1 MTLMTEGALLPTVC
15 AGDELAPGYTV
26 IEHVS
31 RNQALDVY
39 DVWDDGRY
47 CRCVAKTLR
56 PDRLGEKRATARL
69 RLEGELL
76 ARFAHP
82 HLVRAYE
89 TLETPQTV
97 VVLETL
103 SGETLAAH
111 IEQRASRMPAAE
123 LALLGLQV
131 GSAVRYMHGQGYLHI
146 DLKPSNI
153 ILDLGVAKVL
163 DLSLARPPGPLR
175 PGVGTRCYLAPEQAR
190 GEEAT
195 PAADVYA
202 LGVVIYQLLT
212 GRLPWEGSTLAELA
226 IRRENERP
234 LPPTSYD
241 PDVPETL
248 SQAVLRSL
256 EGDAGARYSSAREL
270 SKALQAG
277 LAGHEPPAPSDEMPT
292 NMMSPRL
299 VIASVLIT
307 AGSESS
313 SMVGMRVS
321 MRRRTM
327 PTWLRW

>member
-69 RLEGELL
+69 RLEGERL
-76 ARFAHP
+76 ARFGHP

-190 GEEAT
+190 GEDVTA
-195 PAADVYA
+195 AADVWG
-202 LGVVIYQLLT
+202 LGVVMWEAAVGEPAFDDEAAGVKYPQT
-212 GRLPWEGSTLAELA
+212 VARAPAVRRRRRLPAALGAVIDACL
-226 IRRENERP
+226 
-234 LPPTSYD
+234 D
-241 PDVPETL
+241 PE
-248 SQAVLRSL
+248 
-256 EGDAGARYSSAREL
+256 AGARP
-270 SKALQAG
+270 ALDDVLTA
-277 LAGHEPPAPSDEMPT
+277 LEPFA
-292 NMMSPRL
+292 
-299 VIASVLIT
+299 
-307 AGSESS
+307 
-313 SMVGMRVS
+313 
-321 MRRRTM
+321 
-327 PTWLRW
+327 

>member
-1 MTLMTEGALLPTVC
+1 MTLMTEGALLPTLC

-190 GEEAT
+190 GEDVTA
-195 PAADVYA
+195 AADVWG
-202 LGVVIYQLLT
+202 LGVVMWEAAVGEPAFDDEAAGVKYPQT
-212 GRLPWEGSTLAELA
+212 VARAPAVRRRRRLPAALGAVIDACL
-226 IRRENERP
+226 
-234 LPPTSYD
+234 D
-241 PDVPETL
+241 PE
-248 SQAVLRSL
+248 
-256 EGDAGARYSSAREL
+256 AGARPTL
-270 SKALQAG
+270 DDVLTAL
-277 LAGHEPPAPSDEMPT
+277 EPFA
-292 NMMSPRL
+292 
-299 VIASVLIT
+299 
-307 AGSESS
+307 
-313 SMVGMRVS
+313 
-321 MRRRTM
+321 
-327 PTWLRW
+327 

>member
-190 GEEAT
+190 GGDVTA
-195 PAADVYA
+195 AADVWG
-202 LGVVIYQLLT
+202 LGVVMWEAAVGEPAFDDEAAGVKYPQT
-212 GRLPWEGSTLAELA
+212 VARAPAVRRRRRLPAALGAVIDACL
-226 IRRENERP
+226 
-234 LPPTSYD
+234 D
-241 PDVPETL
+241 P
-248 SQAVLRSL
+248 A
-256 EGDAGARYSSAREL
+256 AGARP
-270 SKALQAG
+270 ALDDVLTA
-277 LAGHEPPAPSDEMPT
+277 LEPFA
-292 NMMSPRL
+292 
-299 VIASVLIT
+299 
-307 AGSESS
+307 
-313 SMVGMRVS
+313 
-321 MRRRTM
+321 
-327 PTWLRW
+327 

>member
-190 GEEAT
+190 GEDVTA
-195 PAADVYA
+195 AADVWG
-202 LGVVIYQLLT
+202 LGVVMWEAAVGEPAFDDEAAGVKYPQT
-212 GRLPWEGSTLAELA
+212 VARAPAVRRRRRLPAALGAVIDACL
-226 IRRENERP
+226 
-234 LPPTSYD
+234 D
-241 PDVPETL
+241 P
-248 SQAVLRSL
+248 A
-256 EGDAGARYSSAREL
+256 AGARP
-270 SKALQAG
+270 ALDDVLTA
-277 LAGHEPPAPSDEMPT
+277 LEPFA
-292 NMMSPRL
+292 
-299 VIASVLIT
+299 
-307 AGSESS
+307 
-313 SMVGMRVS
+313 
-321 MRRRTM
+321 
-327 PTWLRW
+327 

>member
-190 GEEAT
+190 GGDVTA
-195 PAADVYA
+195 AADVWG
-202 LGVVIYQLLT
+202 LGVVMWEAAVGEPAFDDEAAGVKYPQT
-212 GRLPWEGSTLAELA
+212 VARAPAVRRRRRLPAALGAVIDACL
-226 IRRENERP
+226 
-234 LPPTSYD
+234 D
-241 PDVPETL
+241 PE
-248 SQAVLRSL
+248 
-256 EGDAGARYSSAREL
+256 AGARP
-270 SKALQAG
+270 ALDDVLTA
-277 LAGHEPPAPSDEMPT
+277 LEPFA
-292 NMMSPRL
+292 
-299 VIASVLIT
+299 
-307 AGSESS
+307 
-313 SMVGMRVS
+313 
-321 MRRRTM
+321 
-327 PTWLRW
+327 